1 MARPDLEAD
10 LSGTPA
16 APPTSVVAPEGS
28 PPFAFLIAR
37 QARPAARPDHL
48 GIRLNPPPAAPAP
61 QPRGS
66 SSQEE
71 LPWKGPPGSALPA
84 PNFPATHQE
93 EKPRIIKYKGPPGLM
108 LPRPTFGLQAPYKG
122 TPSVLREPKPPPPLL
137 RVSEAPASTE
147 GGPPDMR
154 SRSQAV
160 QTQIEELW
168 RLNQMCDTDFDH
180 LANAVKHAYER
191 DYITTAERDRLD
203 MVNKAGNDA
212 KHKGLGSRSRSVTPV
227 RSAARASSCS
237 PAPGR
242 RGAGARF
249 HSPPAVARA
258 SSRALSSTDPAPL
271 PPPWGP
277 GESRPASGWV

>member
-1 MARPDLEAD
+1 MARQNLEAD
-10 LSGTPA
+10 LYGTPA

-37 QARPAARPDHL
+37 QARPAARADQL
-48 GIRLNPPPAAPAP
+48 GIRLNPPPAAPVP

-71 LPWKGPPGSALPA
+71 LPYKGPPGAALPP
-84 PNFPATHQE
+84 PNFPATPQDE
-93 EKPRIIKYKGPPGLM
+93 EPHIIKYKGPPELV

-122 TPSVLREPKPPPPLL
+122 PPSVLRKPQPPPALL

-147 GGPPDMR
+147 GGPPDMK

-191 DYITTAERDRLD
+191 GYINTAERDRLD

-212 KHKGLGSRSRSVTPV
+212 KHKGLGSRAGSRSPTPV
-227 RSAARASSCS
+227 GHAARAGSRSAS
-237 PAPGR
+237 APSR
-242 RGAGARF
+242 
-249 HSPPAVARA
+249 AV
-258 SSRALSSTDPAPL
+258 SSRDPAPISAPL
-271 PPPWGP
+271 PAPWGP
-277 GESRPASGWV
+277 VERSHSGWV

>member
-1 MARPDLEAD
+1 
-10 LSGTPA
+10 
-16 APPTSVVAPEGS
+16 
-28 PPFAFLIAR
+28 
-37 QARPAARPDHL
+37 
-48 GIRLNPPPAAPAP
+48 
-61 QPRGS
+61 
-66 SSQEE
+66 
-71 LPWKGPPGSALPA
+71 
-84 PNFPATHQE
+84 
-93 EKPRIIKYKGPPGLM
+93 
-108 LPRPTFGLQAPYKG
+108 
-122 TPSVLREPKPPPPLL
+122 
-137 RVSEAPASTE
+137 
-147 GGPPDMR
+147 MR

-160 QTQIEELW
+160 QSQIEELW

-203 MVNKAGNDA
+203 MVNKAGNYA

-242 RGAGARF
+242 RGASARF

-258 SSRALSSTDPAPL
+258 SSRALSSTDHAPAPL

>member
-1 MARPDLEAD
+1 MARQGLEAY

-28 PPFAFLIAR
+28 APFAFLVAR
-37 QARPAARPDHL
+37 QARQSARADHL
-48 GIRLNPPPAAPAP
+48 GIRRNPPPAAPAP

-66 SSQEE
+66 SSPDA
-71 LPWKGPPGSALPA
+71 LPYKGPPGSALPP
-84 PNFPATHQE
+84 PNFPAPAQE
-93 EKPRIIKYKGPPGLM
+93 EEHHIIKYKGPPGLV

-122 TPSVLREPKPPPPLL
+122 PPSVLREPTPPPALL

-168 RLNQMCDTDFDH
+168 RLNQMCGTDFDH
-180 LANAVKHAYER
+180 LANAVKHAYGR
-191 DYITTAERDRLD
+191 DYISTSERDRLD
-203 MVNKAGNDA
+203 VVNKAGNDA

>member
-1 MARPDLEAD
+1 MARQDLEAD
-10 LSGTPA
+10 LYGTPA

-37 QARPAARPDHL
+37 QARPAARADQL
-48 GIRLNPPPAAPAP
+48 GIRLNPPPAAPVP

-71 LPWKGPPGSALPA
+71 LPYKGPPGAALPP
-84 PNFPATHQE
+84 PNFPATPQDE
-93 EKPRIIKYKGPPGLM
+93 EPHIIKYKGPPELV

-122 TPSVLREPKPPPPLL
+122 PPSVLRKPQPPPALL

-154 SRSQAV
+154 SRNQAV
-160 QTQIEELW
+160 HTQIEELW

-180 LANAVKHAYER
+180 LHKAVRYAYER
-191 DYITTAERDRLD
+191 DYINTAERDRLD

-212 KHKGLGSRSRSVTPV
+212 KHKGLGSRSRSATPV
-227 RSAARASSCS
+227 RRAARATSCS

-242 RGAGARF
+242 RGAGASS
-249 HSPPAVARA
+249 HTPPA
-258 SSRALSSTDPAPL
+258 SSRASSCFAC
-271 PPPWGP
+271 
-277 GESRPASGWV
+277 WV